1 MDVQTLVVLL
11 FVFVAVLM
19 VAVILLALSLLRAK
33 REVSTLL
40 IERASLQERSRLMGL
55 DCDNLNASV
64 AVGATEIRRLH
75 DALDLSR
82 DESAKLL
89 ERSSRLAD
97 LERKYQEVEASLG
110 VNATAATS
118 LKESLARVEAELA
131 AEKSISLERFT
142 DLQQERIVR
151 QRAEVDAAEKT
162 TNIAELNTR
171 LDLQERQSIDKLEL
185 LGRAE
190 AELSARFKNLA
201 NEILEEKSKRFVEQN
216 QSNLSQLLGPL
227 GIKISE
233 FQAKVEDV
241 YVKESKDRTALGE
254 QVRQLLN
261 LNQAL
266 SQDAK
271 NLTLA
276 LKGSNKAQGNW
287 GELVLERILEG
298 AGLRKGFE
306 YDAQQS
312 HVGDDGERSLPD
324 VVIHLPEGR
333 HLVIDSKVSLIAY
346 EQYVSLE
353 DEEQKRN
360 ALKRH
365 VESVRTH
372 IKGLSEKNYQRLH
385 GLDSLDFVL
394 MFLPI
399 ESAYVAAASNDAE
412 MLMDAFKRNVLLVSP
427 FTLLFVVRIV
437 AQLWRQEA
445 QSRNAQQIASR
456 GAELY
461 DRLVAF
467 VTDLEKVG
475 DRLRLAQESF
485 TTARDKLSRNKGN
498 VIRQAEMLREL
509 GVKPTKGLPPSLL
522 GDAEG
527 DSSQLPVQDN
537 DRPNKAT

>member
-1 MDVQTLVVLL
+1 M
-11 FVFVAVLM
+11 
-19 VAVILLALSLLRAK
+19 
-33 REVSTLL
+33 
-40 IERASLQERSRLMGL
+40 
-55 DCDNLNASV
+55 
-64 AVGATEIRRLH
+64 
-75 DALDLSR
+75 
-82 DESAKLL
+82 
-89 ERSSRLAD
+89 
-97 LERKYQEVEASLG
+97 
-110 VNATAATS
+110 
-118 LKESLARVEAELA
+118 
-131 AEKSISLERFT
+131 
-142 DLQQERIVR
+142 
-151 QRAEVDAAEKT
+151 
-162 TNIAELNTR
+162 
-171 LDLQERQSIDKLEL
+171 
-185 LGRAE
+185 
-190 AELSARFKNLA
+190 SARFKNLA

-216 QSNLSQLLGPL
+216 QSNLSQLLGLL

>member
-1 MDVQTLVVLL
+1 MDMQTLVIVLL
-11 FVFVAVLM
+11 IAIILIGLYVWLVFA
-19 VAVILLALSLLRAK
+19 LLRARDNVSIGLVDTASL
-33 REVSTLL
+33 RERARL
-40 IERASLQERSRLMGL
+40 IELGR
-55 DCDNLNASV
+55 DDLNSTAV
-64 AVGATEIRRLH
+64 ATEAEIRRLR

-89 ERSSRLAD
+89 ERSSRLIV
-97 LERKYQEVEASLG
+97 LERKYEELEASL
-110 VNATAATS
+110 ADTIAASTS
-118 LKESLARVEAELA
+118 IKEISARLEAELS
-131 AEKSISLERFT
+131 AERSLSAERLATLQHEQLERH
-142 DLQQERIVR
+142 RVS
-151 QRAEVDAAEKT
+151 ADAAGKA
-162 TNIAELNTR
+162 TNIAELHTR
-171 LDLQERQSIDKLEL
+171 LDLQERQSGEKLEL
-185 LGRAE
+185 LARAE
-190 AELSARFKNLA
+190 TELSARFKNLA
-201 NEILEEKSKRFVEQN
+201 NEILEEKSKRFVDQN
-216 QSNLSQLLGPL
+216 QANLSQLLGPL

-241 YVKESKDRTALGE
+241 YVKESKDRSALGE
-254 QVRQLLN
+254 QVKQLLN
-261 LNQAL
+261 LNNVL

-287 GELVLERILEG
+287 GELVLERILED

-306 YDAQQS
+306 YDVQQS
-312 HVGDDGERSLPD
+312 HVNNEGERLQPD

-333 HLVIDSKVSLIAY
+333 HLVIDSKVSLIDY
-346 EQYVSLE
+346 EQYVSI
-353 DEEQKRN
+353 DDGEQKQS

-372 IKGLSEKNYQRLH
+372 IRGLSEKNYQTLH

-399 ESAYVAAASNDAE
+399 ESAYVAAASNDSE
-412 MLMDAFKRNVLLVSP
+412 MMMDAFKRNVLLVSP

-456 GAELY
+456 GAELF

-485 TTARDKLSRNKGN
+485 SAARDKLSRNKGN
-498 VIRQAEMLREL
+498 VIRQAEMLKEL
-509 GVKPTKGLPPSLL
+509 GVKPTKTLPSSLL
-522 GDAEG
+522 DDAETE
-527 DSSQLPVQDN
+527 SSQLPPQVGET
-537 DRPNKAT
+537 PSGIS

>member
-1 MDVQTLVVLL
+1 MSIDVQTLVVLL
-11 FVFVAVLM
+11 FVFVAVLV
-19 VAVILLALSLLRAK
+19 VAVIWLALSLLRAK
-33 REVSTLL
+33 RELSTVL
-40 IERASLQERSRLMGL
+40 IEGASLQERSRLMGL

-64 AVGATEIRRLH
+64 AAGATEIRRLH

-97 LERKYQEVEASLG
+97 LERKYEEIEASLG

-118 LKESLARVEAELA
+118 LKESLARLEAELA

-254 QVRQLLN
+254 QVRQLLS
-261 LNQAL
+261 LNHAL

-287 GELVLERILEG
+287 GELVLERILED

-353 DEEQKRN
+353 DEEQKRD

-522 GDAEG
+522 DDAEG

-537 DRPNKAT
+537 D